1 MDRLCI
7 ALSMLAVLE
16 SFGNFDDEPKPQI
29 IEDLLPVLEPRT
41 LNTLDTAQA
50 FRTLNALYVEDIYIY
65 V

>member
-1 MDRLCI
+1 
-7 ALSMLAVLE
+7 MLAVLE
-16 SFGNFDDEPKPQI
+16 SFGNFDDESKPQI

-50 FRTLNALYVEDIYIY
+50 FRTPNALYVEDIYIY